1 VGSSPSP
8 GARGECRGEGAPPR
22 AGACEVDTD
31 FAESH
36 RPTTQAQT
44 RCEAP
49 SPVARSRADLSPH
62 AGRGEAVATPKPE
75 EDPRPPRTHDLT
87 TAALYRLMTWMS
99 PAYPVG
105 AFSYSSGIEWAV
117 EAGDIGSADALRAW
131 LATMI
136 RQGSAFCDAALFA
149 HAHRAAASG
158 DDKTL
163 AAVAELAAALAG
175 SRERFLETTAQ
186 GQAFRDI
193 TCAAWPMPAPDR
205 LAAAWE
211 GPLAYPVVV
220 ATACACHG
228 IALAPSLDAFLHS
241 VVSNL
246 VSAGVRLIPL
256 GQTDG
261 QRVLAA
267 LEMEIAQAAARA
279 RTIALDD
286 IGAAAPRA
294 DIASMRHET
303 QYTRLFR
310 S

>member
-1 VGSSPSP
+1 MSFAGSCL
-8 GARGECRGEGAPPR
+8 GN
-22 AGACEVDTD
+22 
-31 FAESH
+31 
-36 RPTTQAQT
+36 RPLTPT
-44 RCEAP
+44 
-49 SPVARSRADLSPH
+49 LSPH
-62 AGRGEAVATPKPE
+62 AGRGEEAVAGRTAE
-75 EDPRPPRTHDLT
+75 SDPRSLGELDH
-87 TAALYRLMTWMS
+87 AALYRLMTWMS

-117 EAGDIGSADALRAW
+117 EAGDIGSAQTLRAW

-136 RQGSAFCDAALFA
+136 RQGSVFCDAALFA
-149 HAHRAAASG
+149 HAHRAATAG
-158 DDKTL
+158 DDKAL

-175 SRERFLETTAQ
+175 SKERFLETTAQ

-193 TCAAWPMPAPDR
+193 TRAAWPTPALDR

-211 GPLAYPVVV
+211 GSLAYPVVV
-220 ATACACHG
+220 AAACAGHG
-228 IALAPSLDAFLHS
+228 IALTPALHAFLHS

-246 VSAGVRLIPL
+246 ISAGVRLIPL

-261 QRVLAA
+261 QRVVAA
-267 LEMEIAQAAARA
+267 LEAEIVLAAARA
-279 RTIALDD
+279 HTIAFDD
-286 IGAAAPRA
+286 IGSTAPRA